1 MRIKFFYFFMPVLLL
16 TSVMQAQDFSNK
28 GKEFWLAYCYH
39 VGMVN
44 SGGQPTMTLYI
55 TSDVNTGYTVEIYG
69 GSIVQTGTITAGQV
83 VTVVIP
89 NSVFINDEGLFANKA
104 VRITANQPV
113 VVYSYITRSAASCA
127 TLALPANVLGK
138 EYFAMSFTQASNEEN
153 SNSYFTIIAVE
164 DNTTVQI
171 IPSADTKNGWQANK
185 TYTVNLNKGEIY
197 QVLGT
202 TTGMNGVDL
211 SGSKIKSI
219 ASGTGSCKKIAVFSG
234 SGKIRIPFACN
245 QNSSDNLYQQLYPVV
260 SWGRKFLTVPSYNRP
275 FNYYRILINDPA
287 TNVYLNGSLVP
298 AALFANNYYEFSNNT
313 PNSIEADMPISV
325 TQYFTTQGCNG
336 NGVPYDPDMIV
347 LNPVEQNI
355 DKVTLVSSNLVNS
368 NAAQHHIHVIM
379 HNGGTGISSFTVDGA
394 APSGTWITH
403 SADPNYSYL
412 YLNNVMQGYHRLSSD
427 SGFNAIAYGYADVES
442 YGYSAGAN
450 VKDLYQFVSV
460 QNKYAT
466 VNFAAACK
474 NSPFFFS
481 MTFPYQ
487 PTQIKWQFGGLFTDT
502 TVEAPKYDSTWMVNG
517 KKLYRY
523 KLPNTYSIL
532 SSGTYPIKVVAQN
545 PTPDGCSGEQEIDYS
560 LQVFDAPVSDFSF
573 NSSGCLSDSVY
584 FTDKSSSTNGRNV
597 TNWLWN
603 FGDNATATVKNPS
616 HLYSVAGTY
625 TIQYSTVNDIG
636 CLSDTA
642 VKTIAI
648 NALPLSVF
656 AISTPVCVTKDISF
670 TDASTSASGTIV
682 KWTWDLGDGTNFT
695 KISNAAFT
703 HNYSSNG
710 TFNVTLKTE
719 TDKGCVS
726 NLFSKT
732 ITVSPLPDPGF
743 IVPDNCVN
751 DPFVKFIDT
760 SSISDGTKSQFGYQW
775 SFGDVNATLANPNTS
790 TAQNPQH
797 KFTAVGNYTV
807 GLNVISGAGCSD
819 TVSHTFIINGA
830 LPQSMFTINGGNEQC
845 SNNAVSITDN
855 SSVDFGNLVKLDIY
869 WDYANDP
876 TNKTTISHPVSGTIY
891 SYSYPEF
898 SSPASKIY
906 QIKVIAYSGDNCLSA
921 SNQNIT
927 VKATPQIQF
936 NALNNLCENA
946 PAFQIV
952 GASVING
959 MQGNGVFSGK
969 GVSSSGIFN
978 PMLSGIG
985 ADTIRYTFT
994 ADNGCANYK
1003 EQSITVFPVPTVDA
1017 GPDKFILLGGNGQ
1030 LLASASGNNI
1040 NYAWTPITG
1049 LSNATILQ
1057 PTVTPT
1063 DDITYTL
1070 TVTSSDGCS
1079 ASDEVFVKVLKSP
1092 TIPNTFSP
1100 NGDGIHDKW
1109 EIQYLESYPD
1119 GIIDIYNR
1127 YGQPVFH
1134 SVGYKPWDGTLKGKP
1149 LPAGTYYYIIDPK
1162 NGRKPMS
1169 GFVDIIR

>member
-1 MRIKFFYFFMPVLLL
+1 MRIKFFSFFAPVLLL
-16 TSVMQAQDFSNK
+16 ASLIHAQDFSNK

-44 SGGQPTMTLYI
+44 AGGQPTMTLYI
-55 TSDVNTGYTVEIYG
+55 TSDVSTNYSVEIYG
-69 GSIVQTGTITAGQV
+69 RSVIQAGSIASGQV
-83 VTVVIP
+83 IAVVIP
-89 NSVFINDEGLFANKA
+89 GSVFIDNEGVFINKA
-104 VRITANQPV
+104 IRVTASEPV
-113 VVYSYITRSAASCA
+113 VVYSYITRNAASGA
-127 TLALPANVLGK
+127 TLALPVNVLGK
-138 EYFAMSFTQASNEEN
+138 EYFAMSFTQASNEAN

-171 IPSADTKNGWQANK
+171 IPSANTKNGWQANR

-202 TTGMNGVDL
+202 TAGMNGVDL

-234 SGKIRIPFACN
+234 SGKIRIPAVCN

-260 SWGRKFLTVPSYNRP
+260 SWGRKFLTVPSYNRL

-287 TNVYLNGSLVP
+287 TNVYLNGNLVP
-298 AALFANNYYEFSNNT
+298 AALFTNNYYEFSNNT
-313 PNSIEADMPISV
+313 PNAIEADMPISV

-355 DKVTLVSSNLVNS
+355 DKVTLVSSNLVGANP
-368 NAAQHHIHVIM
+368 QHHIHVIM
-379 HNGGTGISSFTVDGA
+379 HNGGTGTSSFRIDGTI
-394 APSGTWITH
+394 PSGSWITH
-403 SADPNYSYL
+403 SADPDYSYL
-412 YLNNVMQGYHRLSSD
+412 YLGNVTQGYHRLSSD

-450 VKDLYQFVSV
+450 VKDLYQFLSV

-474 NSPFFFS
+474 NSPFFFY

-487 PTQIKWQFGGLFTDT
+487 PSQIKWQFGGLFADT
-502 TVEAPKYDSTWMVNG
+502 TVAAPKPDSTWVVNG
-517 KKLYRY
+517 KQLFRY
-523 KLPNTYSIL
+523 KLSGAYTIVST
-532 SSGTYPIKVVAQN
+532 GTYPIKVLAQN
-545 PTPDGCSGEQEIDYS
+545 PMPDGCSGEQEITYT

-584 FTDKSSSTNGRNV
+584 FTDKSNTNGRNT

-616 HLYSVAGTY
+616 HLYATAGTY

-642 VKTIAI
+642 VKTIAV
-648 NALPLSVF
+648 NALPVSGF
-656 AISTPVCVTKDISF
+656 AISTPVCATKDISF

-682 KWTWDLGDGTNFT
+682 EWTWNLGDGTNFT
-695 KISNAAFT
+695 KNNNAAFA
-703 HNYSSNG
+703 HNYSSGG
-710 TFNVTLKTE
+710 TYNVSLRTK

-726 NLFSKT
+726 NSFIKT
-732 ITVSPLPDPGF
+732 ITVNPLPKPGF

-751 DPFVKFIDT
+751 DPYVNFIDT
-760 SSISDGTKSQFGYQW
+760 SSISDGTKPQFIYQW
-775 SFGDVNATLANPNTS
+775 NFGDANATPANPNVS
-790 TAQNPQH
+790 NAQNPQH
-797 KFTAVGNYTV
+797 KFTSVGNYTV

-819 TVSHTFIINGA
+819 TISHTFTINGA
-830 LPQSMFTINGGNEQC
+830 LPQSIFTINGGNEQC

-869 WDYANDP
+869 WDYTNDP
-876 TNKTTISHPVSGTIY
+876 TNKTTINRPVSGAIY

-898 SSPASKIY
+898 FSPASKIY
-906 QIKVIAYSGDNCLSA
+906 QIKIIAYSGDNCLSA

-936 NALNNLCENA
+936 NTLNNLCENA
-946 PAFQIV
+946 PAFQIT
-952 GASVING
+952 GASIING

-978 PMLSGIG
+978 PMASGVG
-985 ADTIRYTFT
+985 ADTIHYTFT
-994 ADNGCANYK
+994 AANGCVNYK
-1003 EQSITVFPVPTVDA
+1003 EQIITVFPVPTVDA
-1017 GPDKFILLGGNGQ
+1017 GPDKFILQGGNA
-1030 LLASASGNNI
+1030 LLLGTAWGINI
-1040 NYAWTPITG
+1040 SYAWTPITG

-1057 PTVTPT
+1057 PTVMPT
-1063 DDITYTL
+1063 DDINYTL

-1079 ASDEVFVKVLKSP
+1079 ASDEVFVKVLKTP

-1109 EIQYLESYPD
+1109 EIQYLESYP
-1119 GIIDIYNR
+1119 GCIIDIYNR

-1149 LPAGTYYYIIDPK
+1149 LPAATYYYIIDPK
-1162 NGRKPMS
+1162 NGRNKMS